1 MSRRPL
7 SPAEA
12 ELWRRVVATVEPLER
27 GPGKK
32 VAIAVAGPEPAQPA
46 PKPAPAKPKGR
57 LPAPRPAVAA
67 RPEPKSALRPG
78 AEHGGHLDGGW
89 DRRLA
94 KGSVAPDVTID
105 LHGHNLDTAYQRLDH
120 ALALAIAAGHRLVLL
135 VTGKPR
141 PDVRPGEPGKPVRG
155 AIRAVVT
162 DWLAASRHAGS
173 IAAVRRAHPKHGGQ
187 GALYIVLRRRR

>member
-1 MSRRPL
+1 MRRRPL

-27 GPGKK
+27 GPGNK
-32 VAIAVAGPEPAQPA
+32 VALEVSGPGPVQTAPDPAPVKPKGRVPAPRPPAPAKPA
-46 PKPAPAKPKGR
+46 PKPAI
-57 LPAPRPAVAA
+57 
-67 RPEPKSALRPG
+67 RPG
-78 AEHGGHLDGGW
+78 EEHGGTLDGGW

-94 KGSVAPDVTID
+94 KGAIAPDVTID

-120 ALALAIAAGHRLVLL
+120 ALALAIAAEHRLVLL

-141 PDVRPGEPGKPVRG
+141 PDVRPGDPGKPVRG

-173 IAAVRRAHPKHGGQ
+173 IAAVRRAHPRHGGQ
-187 GALYIVLRRRR
+187 GALYIVLRRPR